1 MFSNVGQTLQFASLL
16 WNFDLFITETCL
28 FGKSHLLCCVRYIMT
43 SPRNIL
49 LLDNDE
55 QSAQDIQR
63 FLKVSA
69 YAFAVSHA
77 SDVNEG
83 LNYLKNRKPDLV
95 LLDGDLLRKKEFAT
109 LKSIADREKIPF
121 VLLADMTN
129 AEAEKQART
138 AGAVD
143 YLVKNKI
150 NLFHLQRTIV
160 NALKLNEVESKLDD
174 TYNDFSAQQQSIS
187 AVLNKIS
194 DGVMV
199 INAQN
204 QVRFA
209 NVKAYSIL
217 GEGSLRK
224 HLADYLRY
232 REVEQEE
239 EQFTLQP
246 QTNLQIKIN
255 VSELSWNGEAAN
267 LFVFQR
273 YETLAPIEQSL
284 LALNTFSAFINTL
297 QERILIL
304 KDKRVVLVNQ
314 AAQKLLQLKA
324 VNILHK
330 PVADFFHG
338 DDFLT
343 ENLSL
348 QSFLADME
356 SEGEIRLKDGA
367 SQAIRYMLKP
377 MNLAGDFYQLF
388 TFEPVQTSE
397 ERAMPGLRT
406 EEEDKFSSE
415 NVLHLASHDLRE
427 PVRTILNYVQLVADK
442 LSERKFEEAAEYN
455 EFAMSAASR
464 MERLLSDLKT
474 YISLNNHSFT
484 LAKVSTKLSVSDVLK
499 SAKQRIEESGAE
511 INIAELPDIS
521 ADRDLIEKLFAQ
533 LIDNAIKFAKKG
545 KKPVVDIGYD
555 KFEGEVIFC
564 VRDNGIGISKK
575 YHHKIFEL
583 FERLNRVDE
592 YSGNG
597 LGLAICQK
605 IVEMHGGSI
614 WVESLPGL
622 GSGFYF
628 TLQPK

>member
-1 MFSNVGQTLQFASLL
+1 
-16 WNFDLFITETCL
+16 
-28 FGKSHLLCCVRYIMT
+28 MT
-43 SPRNIL
+43 TSRNLL
-49 LLDNDE
+49 LLDNNE
-55 QSAQDIQR
+55 QSAQEIQR

-69 YAFAVSHA
+69 YVFSVSHA
-77 SDVNEG
+77 TDVNEG

-109 LKSIADREKIPF
+109 LKSIIEREKIPL

-129 AEAEKQART
+129 AEAEKQAGT
-138 AGAVD
+138 VGAVD

-160 NALKLNEVESKLDD
+160 NALKLNEVESKLDN
-174 TYNDFSAQQQSIS
+174 TYNDFSVQQQSIVT
-187 AVLNKIS
+187 VLNKIS
-194 DGVMV
+194 DGVLV

-209 NVKAYSIL
+209 NTKAYTIL
-217 GEGSLRK
+217 GESSLRK
-224 HLADYLRY
+224 HLADYLHY
-232 REVEQEE
+232 REIEQEE
-239 EQFTLQP
+239 EHFTLQP
-246 QTNLQIKIN
+246 QPTLQIKIN
-255 VSELSWNGEAAN
+255 VSELNWNGEAAN
-267 LFVFQR
+267 LLVFQR
-273 YETLAPIEQSL
+273 HETEVAEDKSL
-284 LALNTFSAFINTL
+284 FVLNTFSAFINTL

-304 KDKRVVLVNQ
+304 KDKKIVLINQ
-314 AAQKLLQLKA
+314 TAQKLLQLKSA
-324 VNILHK
+324 HVLHQ
-330 PVADFFHG
+330 PITDFFQG
-338 DDFLT
+338 DNFLI

-367 SQAIRYMLKP
+367 SQAIKYVLKP
-377 MNLAGDFYQLF
+377 MNLAGEFYHLF
-388 TFEPVQTSE
+388 TFAPALSSNEY
-397 ERAMPGLRT
+397 ALPGLRS

-427 PVRTILNYVQLVADK
+427 PVRTILNYVQLIADK
-442 LSERKFEEAAEYN
+442 LSENKYDEAAEYTD
-455 EFAMSAASR
+455 FAKSAASR
-464 MERLLSDLKT
+464 MDRLLSDLKT

-484 LAKVSTKLSVSDVLK
+484 LAKVSTKLCVADVLK
-499 SAKQRIEESGAE
+499 SAKQRIKETGAE
-511 INIAELPDIS
+511 INVAELPDIGV
-521 ADRDLIEKLFAQ
+521 DRDLLEKLFAQ
-533 LIDNAIKFAKKG
+533 LVDNAIKFSKKG

-555 KFEGEVIFC
+555 KFEGKVIFC

-575 YHHKIFEL
+575 YHHKVFEL

-622 GSGFYF
+622 GSSFYF

>member
-1 MFSNVGQTLQFASLL
+1 MNST
-16 WNFDLFITETCL
+16 
-28 FGKSHLLCCVRYIMT
+28 
-43 SPRNIL
+43 RNIL

-55 QSAQDIQR
+55 QSAQEIQR

-69 YAFAVSHA
+69 YAFSVSHA
-77 SDVNEG
+77 MDVNEG

-95 LLDGDLLRKKEFAT
+95 LLDGDMLRKKEFAS
-109 LKSIADREKIPF
+109 LKSITDREKVPL

-129 AEAEKQART
+129 AEAEKQAGN

-160 NALKLNEVESKLDD
+160 NALKLNEVETRLDD
-174 TYNDFSAQQQSIS
+174 TYNDFSAQQEAVLS
-187 AVLNKIS
+187 VLNKIS

-204 QVRFA
+204 MVRFA
-209 NVKAYSIL
+209 NAKAYSIL

-232 REVEQEE
+232 REVDQEE

-246 QTNLQIKIN
+246 LASLQIRIT
-255 VSELSWNGEAAN
+255 VSELTWNGETAN
-267 LFVFQR
+267 LLVFQR
-273 YETLAPIEQSL
+273 LETTPAAEQSL
-284 LALNTFSAFINTL
+284 LALSTFSAFINSL
-297 QERILIL
+297 HERILIL
-304 KDKRVVLVNQ
+304 KDKRIVLVNQ
-314 AAQKLLQLKA
+314 AAQKLLQIKSANL
-324 VNILHK
+324 LHQ
-330 PVADFFHG
+330 PLTDFFQG
-338 DDFLT
+338 DNFLT

-356 SEGEIRLKDGA
+356 SEGEIRLKDGS
-367 SQAIRYMLKP
+367 SQAISYVLKP
-377 MNLAGDFYQLF
+377 MNLAGEFYHLF
-388 TFEPVQTSE
+388 TFAPAPTAE
-397 ERAMPGLRT
+397 EQAMPGWRT
-406 EEEDKFSSE
+406 EEEEKFSSE

-442 LSERKFEEAAEYN
+442 LAENRYEEAAEYT
-455 EFAMSAASR
+455 EFAKSAASR

-474 YISLNNHSFT
+474 YISLSNYSFT
-484 LAKVSTKLSVSDVLK
+484 LQKVNTKLSVTDVLK
-499 SAKQRIEESGAE
+499 AAKQRIEETGAE
-511 INIAELPDIS
+511 INVADLPDVS
-521 ADRDLIEKLFAQ
+521 ADRDLLEKLLAQ
-533 LIDNAIKFAKKG
+533 LVDNAIKFSKKG

-555 KFEGEVIFC
+555 KFEGKVIFC

-575 YHHKIFEL
+575 YQHKIFDL

-592 YSGNG
+592 FSGNG

-605 IVEMHGGSI
+605 IVDMHGGSI
-614 WVESLPGL
+614 WVESLPGF
-622 GSGFYF
+622 GSSFYF